1 MLQSRVISP
10 PTLQS
15 RVEIN
20 PTELLTW
27 SRLNKPENYEIKV
40 PNLPPNYVDLKLHYE
55 YQKPQKPT
63 DNYIAEKQ
71 ENSLLRV
78 LLVLDNFW
86 DPQGSNSFQKPEPI
100 SLGNVYIRM

>member
-1 MLQSRVISP
+1 MLRTRVISP

-20 PTELLTW
+20 PTEQLTW
-27 SRLNKPENYEIKV
+27 GRLNKPENCKIKV

-55 YQKPQKPT
+55 YQKPQKLS
-63 DNYIAEKQ
+63 DNYLAAEEQ
-71 ENSLLRV
+71 ENSLFRV

-86 DPQGSNSFQKPEPI
+86 DPQGLNSFQ
-100 SLGNVYIRM
+100 

>member
-55 YQKPQKPT
+55 YQKPQKHT